1 MVTQTGTR
9 HPGNGNAPSRRQSTL
24 QVVSPRTRSRALLA
38 CCRIPWR
45 SGSQLTAPWLP
56 GELGGNCG
64 VRCQSPGS
72 TIADVGYD
80 LAPEHWGNGYATEAV
95 TAILGFGFRELS
107 LHRIEAR
114 CVTANERSVRLLERL
129 GFTEEERLPAGGVS
143 RGYVWPERSIYV
155 RHQADW
161 TERSPDGN

>member
-1 MVTQTGTR
+1 M
-9 HPGNGNAPSRRQSTL
+9 
-24 QVVSPRTRSRALLA
+24 
-38 CCRIPWR
+38 
-45 SGSQLTAPWLP
+45 
-56 GELGGNCG
+56 
-64 VRCQSPGS
+64 RCQSPGS
-72 TIADVGYD
+72 AIADVGYD
-80 LAPEHWGNGYATEAV
+80 LAPEHWGNGYVTETV

-129 GFTEEERLPAGGVS
+129 GFKEEERLQAGGVS
-143 RGYVWPERSIYV
+143 RGYVWPEQLIYV